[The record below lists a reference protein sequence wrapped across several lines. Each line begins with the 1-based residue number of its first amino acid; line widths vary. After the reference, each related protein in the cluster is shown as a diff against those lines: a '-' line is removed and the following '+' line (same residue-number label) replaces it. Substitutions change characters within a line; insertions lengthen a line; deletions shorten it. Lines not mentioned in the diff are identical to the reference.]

1 MMLSILSMQSEQKVI
16 ESARAGRLVVMMNG
30 DISQKKPE
38 WSATLKATGADGME
52 DYYTA
57 EGGIVTVNTET
68 AEALNI
74 DTAVFKDFGDIVE
87 VTTTED

>member
-1 MMLSILSMQSEQKVI
+1 MYSAMSRNVPNMTSLDMLLLKTAVP
-16 ESARAGRLVVMMNG
+16 AVLV
-30 DISQKKPE
+30 D
-38 WSATLKATGADGME
+38 LGAYQAITEGMDGME

-74 DTAVFKDFGDIVE
+74 DTAVFKDFGDVVE